1 MPVSHCMPVF
11 NKSKGAFSQEV
22 QSDRKNGDG
31 SEEDF
36 SSYQHQGFHPKDSSE
51 SEEEVSVSRV
61 NQIDGGGLLEFL
73 HQEDGSALSDQQFY
87 QRLQIL
93 KEAHQEKLMETSKL
107 FQGHLEQ
114 RILEDSLLSVETA
127 GNVRKTTLN
136 KDVEQFFSSSGRQHL
151 IANPSKLSAS
161 RNGSLRKS
169 SSLSELSSR
178 DSQADRESPPF
189 KGTQRPVS
197 SSSAWASGTTV
208 PQPFNMTLRE
218 AQKKTQLPKSRT
230 SLDLE
235 KQLVEKREA
244 EEAEEAECQKQ
255 FRAVPIPAHVYLPLF
270 DEINES
276 REKQRR
282 LNLDR
287 RKEILLSIQK
297 PFSFAEREEK
307 KKEQTRQMLRTAPPS
322 TLSRSIKPKVKNK
335 IPKSVQDPTISDHLK
350 EYELYRKIRI
360 QMRATDLLKTSS
372 APIQVQPQKRELD
385 KSSALKT
392 KKKTLGY
399 LDKEPTFQPR
409 TNPEVPNFERLYR
422 AFQKEAMRRK
432 EQTESTKCKPFQLRT
447 SNLPP
452 RQSRSTEDAQQE
464 SSPVIK
470 TRLKRSKSFN
480 GILSLSTDTLPT
492 YITDAARKRQAAIR
506 SSLEQ
511 KDNKEQ
517 ESAKWMKQYRL
528 KSEAMNKAVTTRA
541 KAMDTHRS
549 LKDVYKE
556 KLKQHRQTDQHRMRE
571 YKKELEEMKNR
582 IHDRPYL
589 FEQVTKR
596 NAKTEAERRYRDT
609 LKQVG
614 LNEDFVR
621 NKGRNA
627 GGTPLCVSDGEEDQS
642 SDSKTQYS
650 RSESV
655 ISSAENQTKEEP
667 EKTNEEEMI

>member
-1 MPVSHCMPVF
+1 
-11 NKSKGAFSQEV
+11 
-22 QSDRKNGDG
+22 
-31 SEEDF
+31 
-36 SSYQHQGFHPKDSSE
+36 
-51 SEEEVSVSRV
+51 
-61 NQIDGGGLLEFL
+61 
-73 HQEDGSALSDQQFY
+73 
-87 QRLQIL
+87 
-93 KEAHQEKLMETSKL
+93 
-107 FQGHLEQ
+107 
-114 RILEDSLLSVETA
+114 
-127 GNVRKTTLN
+127 
-136 KDVEQFFSSSGRQHL
+136 
-151 IANPSKLSAS
+151 
-161 RNGSLRKS
+161 
-169 SSLSELSSR
+169 
-178 DSQADRESPPF
+178 
-189 KGTQRPVS
+189 
-197 SSSAWASGTTV
+197 
-208 PQPFNMTLRE
+208 MTLRE
-218 AQKKTQLPKSRT
+218 AQKKTLLLKSRT

-235 KQLVEKREA
+235 KQLVEKR
-244 EEAEEAECQKQ
+244 EAEEAECQKQ

-322 TLSRSIKPKVKNK
+322 TLSGSIKPKVKNK

-350 EYELYRKIRI
+350 
-360 QMRATDLLKTSS
+360 

-399 LDKEPTFQPR
+399 LDKEPTFHPR

-470 TRLKRSKSFN
+470 TRLKRSQSFN

-642 SDSKTQYS
+642 SDSKTQYRYPLS
-650 RSESV
+650 
-655 ISSAENQTKEEP
+655 
-667 EKTNEEEMI
+667 

>member
-1 MPVSHCMPVF
+1 M
-11 NKSKGAFSQEV
+11 
-22 QSDRKNGDG
+22 
-31 SEEDF
+31 
-36 SSYQHQGFHPKDSSE
+36 
-51 SEEEVSVSRV
+51 
-61 NQIDGGGLLEFL
+61 
-73 HQEDGSALSDQQFY
+73 
-87 QRLQIL
+87 
-93 KEAHQEKLMETSKL
+93 
-107 FQGHLEQ
+107 
-114 RILEDSLLSVETA
+114 
-127 GNVRKTTLN
+127 
-136 KDVEQFFSSSGRQHL
+136 
-151 IANPSKLSAS
+151 
-161 RNGSLRKS
+161 
-169 SSLSELSSR
+169 
-178 DSQADRESPPF
+178 
-189 KGTQRPVS
+189 
-197 SSSAWASGTTV
+197 
-208 PQPFNMTLRE
+208 
-218 AQKKTQLPKSRT
+218 
-230 SLDLE
+230 SLDLK

-244 EEAEEAECQKQ
+244 EEAECQKQ
-255 FRAVPIPAHVYLPLF
+255 FRAMPIPAHVYLPLF
-270 DEINES
+270 DEINDS
-276 REKQRR
+276 REEQRR

-322 TLSRSIKPKVKNK
+322 TLSGNIKPKVKNK
-335 IPKSVQDPTISDHLK
+335 IPKSVQDPTVSDHLK
-350 EYELYRKIRI
+350 EDELYRKIRI
-360 QMRATDLLKTSS
+360 QMRATDLLKSSS

-432 EQTESTKCKPFQLRT
+432 EQIESTKCKPFQLRT

-452 RQSRSTEDAQQE
+452 RQSRSTENAQQE
-464 SSPVIK
+464 SRPVIK
-470 TRLKRSKSFN
+470 THLKRSQSFN

-517 ESAKWMKQYRL
+517 ESAKWMKQHRL

-621 NKGRNA
+621 NA

-642 SDSKTQYS
+642 SDSKTQYRYPLS
-650 RSESV
+650 
-655 ISSAENQTKEEP
+655 
-667 EKTNEEEMI
+667 

>member
-1 MPVSHCMPVF
+1 MHNVHLAVNAM
-11 NKSKGAFSQEV
+11 KGF
-22 QSDRKNGDG
+22 
-31 SEEDF
+31 
-36 SSYQHQGFHPKDSSE
+36 PLKDSSE
-51 SEEEVSVSRV
+51 SEEEASNSRV
-61 NQIDGGGLLEFL
+61 NQIDRCGLLEFL
-73 HQEDGSALSDQQFY
+73 HQEDGSTLSDQQFY
-87 QRLQIL
+87 QRLQSL
-93 KEAHQEKLMETSKL
+93 KEAHREKLMETSKH

-114 RILEDSLLSVETA
+114 RMLEDSMLSVETA
-127 GNVRKTTLN
+127 GNVRKTALN
-136 KDVEQFFSSSGRQHL
+136 KDVEQFFSSGRQHL
-151 IANPSKLSAS
+151 KANPSKLSAS

-178 DSQADRESPPF
+178 DSQADRDSPPF
-189 KGTQRPVS
+189 KETRRPVS
-197 SSSAWASGTTV
+197 TSSARASCVTI
-208 PQPFNMTLRE
+208 PQPFNMTLRD
-218 AQKKTQLPKSRT
+218 AQKKTQLPKSRM

-244 EEAEEAECQKQ
+244 EEAECQKQ
-255 FRAVPIPAHVYLPLF
+255 FRAMPIPAHVYLPLF
-270 DEINES
+270 DEINDS
-276 REKQRR
+276 REEQRR

-307 KKEQTRQMLRTAPPS
+307 KKEQTKQMLRTAPPS
-322 TLSRSIKPKVKNK
+322 TLSGNIKPKVKNK
-335 IPKSVQDPTISDHLK
+335 IPKSVQDPTVSDHLK
-350 EYELYRKIRI
+350 EDELYRKIRI
-360 QMRATDLLKTSS
+360 QRRATDLLKSAS
-372 APIQVQPQKRELD
+372 APIQEQPQKRELD

-409 TNPEVPNFERLYR
+409 TNPEVPNFERLNR

-432 EQTESTKCKPFQLRT
+432 EQIESTKCKPFQLRT

-452 RQSRSTEDAQQE
+452 RQSRSTEHAQQE
-464 SSPVIK
+464 SRPVIK
-470 TRLKRSKSFN
+470 THLKRSQSFN

-517 ESAKWMKQYRL
+517 ERAKWMKQHRL

-556 KLKQHRQTDQHRMRE
+556 KLKQHRQTDQHRMRK
-571 YKKELEEMKNR
+571 YKKELEEMKKR

-596 NAKTEAERRYRDT
+596 NAMTVAECRYRDT

-621 NKGRNA
+621 NA
-627 GGTPLCVSDGEEDQS
+627 GGTPLCVSDGEENQS

-650 RSESV
+650 RSECV

-667 EKTNEEEMI
+667 ENEEAEKTNEEEMIQL